1 MSARTE
7 VIRRFWPMS
16 PADEG
21 WPDFIRFE
29 MGASASILDRGYV
42 APRRNPDNADKVDA
56 EVVAV
61 EVLRGWPETTVRFTP
76 GTGVVTVPEGVA
88 P

>member
-16 PADEG
+16 PAYDS
-21 WPDFIRFE
+21 WPESIRFE
-29 MGASASILDRGYV
+29 MGASASILAHGYV
-42 APRRNPDNADKVDA
+42 TTRRNPDDADKVDA

-61 EVLRGWPETTVRFTP
+61 EMLRGWPETTVRFTP
-76 GTGVVTVPEGVA
+76 GSGVVTVPEGVV